1 MKEKVK
7 CLLKQKGMNAKDL
20 AKKMGKSE
28 AALSLSLNGNP
39 TLSRI
44 QEIADALGVE
54 LGELFAP
61 FDSPLR
67 CPKCGAKLKL
77 VEYVEE
83 HPVHEQEQGD
93 EKEATE

>member
-7 CLLKQKGMNAKDL
+7 CLLRQKGMNAKDL
-20 AKKMGKSE
+20 AKKMGISE

-67 CPKCGAKLKL
+67 CPKCGTKLML
-77 VEYVEE
+77 VEYVEGDRL
-83 HPVHEQEQGD
+83 QGTETE
-93 EKEATE
+93 EKEEAE

>member
-20 AKKMGKSE
+20 AKKMGISE

-67 CPKCGAKLKL
+67 CPKCGTKLML
-77 VEYVEE
+77 VEYVEG
-83 HPVHEQEQGD
+83 EQSQEIKGD